1 MRILNDQNYSKEES
15 KTYKMPENFE
25 ATISI
30 HVNFTMK
37 RAVRII
43 LLSPKATLSS
53 QMQDKTNSTLGN
65 CAARIKVSK
74 RLQVARN
81 SFDWTTMALEAIG
94 FPAGISPGEREI
106 VCKSRGRRIRLGRM
120 AEDFPANPRSPLIP
134 NRLTVTSLMANYAC
148 RGLCNTE
155 RALPPGNRTVHR
167 VCSLRANFPPLI
179 SPSHLSSSK
188 LSYSNV
194 KYIPWYRNI
203 L

>member
-43 LLSPKATLSS
+43 LLSPKATPSS
-53 QMQDKTNSTLGN
+53 QMQDKTNSTLGD

-94 FPAGISPGEREI
+94 FPAGIGPAKRDRMQISWPSNSTRSDGRGFSGKSAIAAHSQSSHGDQLNGELCVPGPLQHRASSATRKPDSPSSMQFTRE
-106 VCKSRGRRIRLGRM
+106 
-120 AEDFPANPRSPLIP
+120 FPA
-134 NRLTVTSLMANYAC
+134 TD
-148 RGLCNTE
+148 
-155 RALPPGNRTVHR
+155 
-167 VCSLRANFPPLI
+167 I
-179 SPSHLSSSK
+179 SFSSSFTETF
-188 LSYSNV
+188 
-194 KYIPWYRNI
+194 IF
-203 L
+203 